1 MTPASGTAKPL
12 GTAPVTVVPKAYD
25 LVLWL
30 IPRVNEFPRAQ
41 RFVLGERIESTA
53 LDLLDVLVEAQYR
66 RDTVEL
72 LGRANLTL
80 VRLRHLLRLANDLH
94 LLGARRFEFVSERVE
109 ELGRMIGGWSRQQR
123 GRAPANAPA
132 TRAIE
137 GPHENIPQPV

>member
-1 MTPASGTAKPL
+1 MTPASGTAKQV

-41 RFVLGERIESTA
+41 RFVLGERIENAA

-66 RDTVEL
+66 RDKVEL

-94 LLGARRFEFVSERVE
+94 LLGERRFEFVSEKLE
-109 ELGRMIGGWSRQQR
+109 ELGRMVGGWSRQQR
-123 GRAPANAPA
+123 GRAPVV
-132 TRAIE
+132 RAIE
-137 GPHENIPQPV
+137 GPHENLPQPV

>member
-1 MTPASGTAKPL
+1 MTPASGTAKQV
-12 GTAPVTVVPKAYD
+12 GTAPVPVVPKAYD

-41 RFVLGERIESTA
+41 RFVLGERIENAA

-66 RDTVEL
+66 RDKVEL

-94 LLGARRFEFVSERVE
+94 LLGARRFEFVSEKIE
-109 ELGRMIGGWSRQQR
+109 ELGRMVGGWSRQQR
-123 GRAPANAPA
+123 GRAPVVRPLCQHA
-132 TRAIE
+132 
-137 GPHENIPQPV
+137 

>member
-1 MTPASGTAKPL
+1 MTPASGTAKQV

-41 RFVLGERIESTA
+41 RFVLGERIENAA

-66 RDTVEL
+66 RDKVEL

-94 LLGARRFEFVSERVE
+94 LLGARRFEFVSEKIE
-109 ELGRMIGGWSRQQR
+109 ELGRMVGGWSRQQR
-123 GRAPANAPA
+123 GRAPGA
-132 TRAIE
+132 RAIE
-137 GPHENIPQPV
+137 GPHENVPQPV

>member
-1 MTPASGTAKPL
+1 MTPASGTAKQV

-41 RFVLGERIESTA
+41 RFVLGERIETTA

-66 RDTVEL
+66 RDKLEL
-72 LGRANLTL
+72 LSRANLTL
-80 VRLRHLLRLANDLH
+80 VRPRHLLRLANDLH
-94 LLGARRFEFVSERVE
+94 LLGARRFEFVSERIE
-109 ELGRMIGGWSRQQR
+109 ELGRMVGGWSRQQR
-123 GRAPANAPA
+123 GRAPV

-137 GPHENIPQPV
+137 GPHEDLPQPV